1 MMFASALILMV
12 GLLPVLCFLGVLF
25 ALDSYKLVKM
35 HSVVALLA
43 CGALAA
49 VASYFAN
56 DGVLKL
62 VDIDLKHFSRYVS
75 PLIEEALKGMI
86 VVFLIRTRR
95 VGFLVDAAIL
105 GFAVGAGFALVE
117 NLYIYLLHLIPSSGL
132 ATWTVRGFGTAIMH
146 GGTTAIF
153 AVLSLSLLERAPNN
167 FVRSLWPGFSL
178 AVLLHSAFNHAILA
192 PLHMTLAILLFLPPL
207 IVAVFQYSERGV
219 RDWLGKGFDADT
231 EMLELI
237 NSGRLSN
244 SPVGEYLHTLKE
256 HFSGPLPAPVYR
268 ARTAGQGHP
277 VDAREWIQGF
287 DRRADARKVRRDE
300 VPRGHNRQDRLA
312 GDQADAAHQPE
323 RSPADL
329 YARQMICQRSADST
343 PPSASWCSWTPSAK
357 SLVQDAGNI

>member
-1 MMFASALILMV
+1 MIFPSALVLMV
-12 GLLPVLCFLGVLF
+12 GLLPVLCFLGALF

-49 VASYFAN
+49 VVSYFAN

-75 PLIEEALKGMI
+75 PLIEEALKAMI
-86 VVFLIRTRR
+86 VVLLIRTRR

-132 ATWTVRGFGTAIMH
+132 ATWIVRGFGTAIMH

-153 AVLSLSLLERAPNN
+153 AVLSLSLLERAPNS

-178 AVLLHSAFNHAILA
+178 AVLLHSGFNHAILA
-192 PLHMTLAILLFLPPL
+192 PMLMTLTILLFLPPL

-237 NSGRLSN
+237 NSGGLSN

-256 HFSGPLPAPVYR
+256 HFSGPIVADILCYLRLYTELGLR
-268 ARTAGQGHP
+268 AKGILLMRENGFEIPIDEQTRAKFVEMKYLEGTIGKTALLAIKPMLHINQK
-277 VDAREWIQGF
+277 DL
-287 DRRADARKVRRDE
+287 
-300 VPRGHNRQDRLA
+300 RQIYML
-312 GDQADAAHQPE
+312 G
-323 RSPADL
+323 
-329 YARQMICQRSADST
+329 
-343 PPSASWCSWTPSAK
+343 K
-357 SLVQDAGNI
+357 

>member
-12 GLLPVLCFLGVLF
+12 GLLPVLCFLGALF

-117 NLYIYLLHLIPSSGL
+117 NLYVYLLHLIPSSGL

-167 FVRSLWPGFSL
+167 IVRSLCPGFSL
-178 AVLLHSAFNHAILA
+178 AVLLHSGFNHAILA
-192 PLHMTLAILLFLPPL
+192 PLLMTLAILLFLPPL

-237 NSGRLSN
+237 NSGGLSN

-256 HFSGPLPAPVYR
+256 HFSGPIVADILCYLRLYTELGLR
-268 ARTAGQGHP
+268 AKGILLMRENGFEIPIDEQTRAKFVEMKYLEGTIGKTALLAIKPMLHINQK
-277 VDAREWIQGF
+277 DL
-287 DRRADARKVRRDE
+287 
-300 VPRGHNRQDRLA
+300 RQIYML
-312 GDQADAAHQPE
+312 G
-323 RSPADL
+323 
-329 YARQMICQRSADST
+329 
-343 PPSASWCSWTPSAK
+343 K
-357 SLVQDAGNI
+357 

>member
-56 DGVLKL
+56 DGVLTL

-237 NSGRLSN
+237 NSGRLSH

-256 HFSGPLPAPVYR
+256 HFSGPIVADILCYLRLYTELGLRAKGILLMRENGFKVSIDEQTPAKFVEMKYLEGTIGKTGLLAIKPMLHIN
-268 ARTAGQGHP
+268 QK
-277 VDAREWIQGF
+277 DL
-287 DRRADARKVRRDE
+287 
-300 VPRGHNRQDRLA
+300 RQIYML
-312 GDQADAAHQPE
+312 G
-323 RSPADL
+323 
-329 YARQMICQRSADST
+329 
-343 PPSASWCSWTPSAK
+343 K
-357 SLVQDAGNI
+357 